1 MNNVDKVNL
10 SDDLPSQTNNS
21 TDHLTMSVSSLLN
34 DIPLNTLSDFYDI
47 ETSLFKKRID
57 KLNLKFYW
65 ESEGLSSQKEIPK
78 PYSKLFLILF
88 KQINL
93 FNEEIERLN
102 LIIKEKNNY
111 HIKQCAAPCQGYISK
126 EEYSNFPR
134 KRKIEY

>member
-65 ESEGLSSQKEIPK
+65 ESEGLSSQKEI
-78 PYSKLFLILF
+78 
-88 KQINL
+88 
-93 FNEEIERLN
+93 
-102 LIIKEKNNY
+102 
-111 HIKQCAAPCQGYISK
+111 A
-126 EEYSNFPR
+126 
-134 KRKIEY
+134 